1 MKRFILFYSEINMIL
16 TKFKQKRNEKD
27 RNETTR
33 KINMLELFL
42 ILLSKFSIGIR

>member
-1 MKRFILFYSEINMIL
+1 MIL
-16 TKFKQKRNEKD
+16 TKFKKKKEMRKTEMKQQE
-27 RNETTR
+27 